1 MKKQIAFLLI
11 FCILFP
17 VSAQEPGTDAET
29 PSHIITATGIFD
41 SVDMQSQ
48 GISGVKN
55 DYVPKIRITVREKA
69 PNLQGPSVSY
79 TVNLPSPSKDWA
91 YIAQKDG
98 FPMQGDFIQI
108 YKDNQNDAPLFTAEL
123 GIQTDAQGWLIEI
136 PDNIF
141 ASSKETLFFGVE
153 NESGK
158 TAALQRTA
166 VNIDAEPKISAN
178 VPQSISISNSARK
191 LSVSVQPDS
200 FSVEDISLFSSNNSV
215 LGAYS
220 DLCSIKGIAKGAA
233 TLTIQVTA
241 VEKNTQKTL
250 TLEESYPVEATGS
263 NSGGGGGGGGGGSS
277 VPKPSAT
284 PTAAPTATP
293 TAAPTET
300 PLPSANPF
308 DDIPP
313 DLSWAEES
321 IVFLADKGIVTG
333 TGDRTFSPND
343 HIIRGDFVL
352 LLSRMFDLTPSS
364 DAESPFQDVTPSDY
378 YYDAV
383 LAAKELDIVSGMTE
397 STFAP
402 GQSITREDMAAIFYR
417 TLVHA
422 KAIDPEA
429 DLSVL
434 KSYRDNALISDYTRK
449 PLAAMTENGLIK
461 GKEYGIAPKDTATRA
476 EMAVILKRVYDLIHS
491 QNF

>member
-1 MKKQIAFLLI
+1 M
-11 FCILFP
+11 
-17 VSAQEPGTDAET
+17 
-29 PSHIITATGIFD
+29 
-41 SVDMQSQ
+41 
-48 GISGVKN
+48 
-55 DYVPKIRITVREKA
+55 
-69 PNLQGPSVSY
+69 
-79 TVNLPSPSKDWA
+79 
-91 YIAQKDG
+91 
-98 FPMQGDFIQI
+98 
-108 YKDNQNDAPLFTAEL
+108 
-123 GIQTDAQGWLIEI
+123 IEI

-200 FSVEDISLFSSNNSV
+200 FSVKDIFLFSSNNSV

-241 VEKNTQKTL
+241 VEKNTKKTL
-250 TLEESYPVEATGS
+250 TLEKSYPVEVTGS
-263 NSGGGGGGGGGGSS
+263 NSDGGGGGGGGSS

-300 PLPSANPF
+300 PRPSANPF

-321 IVFLADKGIVTG
+321 IAFLAAKGIVTG

-343 HIIRGDFVL
+343 NIIRGDFVL
-352 LLSRMFDLTPSS
+352 LLSRMFDLASS
-364 DAESPFQDVTPSDY
+364 PDAESSFQDVTPSDY

-383 LAAKELDIVSGMTE
+383 LAAKDLDIVSGVTE

-434 KSYRDNALISDYTRK
+434 KSYRDNALISDYARK

>member
-41 SVDMQSQ
+41 SADMQSQ

-191 LSVSVQPDS
+191 LSVSVQPDP
-200 FSVEDISLFSSNNSV
+200 FSVKDISLF
-215 LGAYS
+215 LP
-220 DLCSIKGIAKGAA
+220 
-233 TLTIQVTA
+233 TI
-241 VEKNTQKTL
+241 
-250 TLEESYPVEATGS
+250 
-263 NSGGGGGGGGGGSS
+263 
-277 VPKPSAT
+277 
-284 PTAAPTATP
+284 
-293 TAAPTET
+293 
-300 PLPSANPF
+300 PF
-308 DDIPP
+308 
-313 DLSWAEES
+313 W
-321 IVFLADKGIVTG
+321 GHT
-333 TGDRTFSPND
+333 
-343 HIIRGDFVL
+343 
-352 LLSRMFDLTPSS
+352 
-364 DAESPFQDVTPSDY
+364 
-378 YYDAV
+378 
-383 LAAKELDIVSGMTE
+383 
-397 STFAP
+397 
-402 GQSITREDMAAIFYR
+402 
-417 TLVHA
+417 
-422 KAIDPEA
+422 
-429 DLSVL
+429 
-434 KSYRDNALISDYTRK
+434 
-449 PLAAMTENGLIK
+449 
-461 GKEYGIAPKDTATRA
+461 
-476 EMAVILKRVYDLIHS
+476 VICAR
-491 QNF
+491 